1 MFVDLKKLKSR
12 LFLTASALF
21 AALSLATVIYYI
33 IYPSAAF
40 LHADCTDTI
49 LWAKASYDGK
59 EMFNEDFG
67 YAAMLPFGG
76 TTLMIPLIGI
86 FGLSMTSQHI
96 GMVLFTVV
104 FFASVLFL
112 CKSLGFSYPLSFTAT
127 GTLALVLC
135 ASEKLREIFYEHV
148 IYYSIAVIIICVILS
163 LFIRFKSAFNSEN
176 SIGRLVVITLCT
188 VVFSVLSALDGTQ
201 IIATGIFP
209 VHFAAVAEI
218 MLCKDRKLFSKE
230 SRTSIYFCLVC
241 GFSVIIGLWLLS
253 AFSNGVTAGYAG
265 AYTNYSNMEEW
276 LGNLGKFPEQ
286 WFRLFGVD
294 AQYGMSI
301 FSIESIINIVRI
313 GSAAVIAIV
322 PLVALFFYNKF
333 DFASKLLVLTHFGM
347 STVIMF
353 GYVFGILAAAN
364 WRLSPM
370 ICTGILVCFAV
381 FRLAKEYVV
390 PVRIMSVVL
399 CVLILMS
406 GISLATIAKME
417 KNGIEHNE
425 KYPLVQVLE
434 EHGFTHGYAT
444 FWNSQVITL
453 LSDSRVSTANVD
465 INENGIA
472 PCYYQT
478 DKNQFL
484 PQDGVEKYFVL
495 MSDYEM
501 SVLQQTSDWTFF
513 ELLAKEII
521 LLEGYKIFVFDSL
534 FFLS

>member
-1 MFVDLKKLKSR
+1 MFVDVKKLKDR
-12 LFLTASALF
+12 LFLIVSALF

-33 IYPSAAF
+33 IYPSAAY

-59 EMFNEDFG
+59 AMFNEDFG

-76 TTLMIPLIGI
+76 TTLMIPLVGI
-86 FGLSMTSQHI
+86 FGLSMTAHHI
-96 GMVLFTVV
+96 GMVLFTVL
-104 FFASVLFL
+104 FFASVFFL
-112 CKSLGFSYPLSFTAT
+112 CRSLEFSYPLSFTAI

-135 ASEKLREIFYEHV
+135 SSEKLREIFYEHV
-148 IYYSIAVIIICVILS
+148 IYYSIAVIIVCVLLS
-163 LFIRFKSAFNSEN
+163 LFIRFKKAFSSEN
-176 SIGRLVVITLCT
+176 SLAKLVIITLCT

-209 VHFAAVAEI
+209 VLFAAAAEI
-218 MLCKDRKLFSKE
+218 MLCKERTLFSKE
-230 SRTSIYFCLVC
+230 SRISVYFCLLSGV
-241 GFSVIIGLWLLS
+241 SMIIGLWLLS
-253 AFSNGVTAGYAG
+253 IFSNGITAGYAG
-265 AYTNYSNMEEW
+265 AYTNYSNMNEW

-286 WFRLFGVD
+286 WFNLFGVD
-294 AQYGMSI
+294 AHYGMSI
-301 FSIESIINIVRI
+301 FSVESIINIVRI
-313 GSAAVIAIV
+313 GSAAIIAIA

-333 DFASKLLVLTHFGM
+333 DFASKLLVLAHFGM
-347 STVIMF
+347 SAVIMF

-370 ICTGILVCFAV
+370 VCTGILVCFAL

-390 PVRIMSVVL
+390 PARLMTAVL

-406 GISLATIAKME
+406 GVSFVTIAKME
-417 KNGIEHNE
+417 KNGIENNE
-425 KYPLVQVLE
+425 KYPLVQVLQ

-453 LSDSRVSTANVD
+453 LSDNEVSTANVD

-484 PQDGVEKYFVL
+484 PQEGAEEYFVL

-501 SVLQQTSDWTFF
+501 SILQQTDDWSLF
-513 ELLAKEII
+513 ELLARDII
-521 LLEGYKIFVFDSL
+521 SIDGYKIFVFNSL

>member
-1 MFVDLKKLKSR
+1 MFVDVKKLKNR
-12 LFLTASALF
+12 VILAFSAAF
-21 AALSLATVIYYI
+21 AVLSLATVIYYI
-33 IYPSAAF
+33 IYPSAAY

-59 EMFNEDFG
+59 AMFNEDFG

-86 FGLSMTSQHI
+86 FGLSMTTQHI
-96 GMVLFTVV
+96 GMILFSVL
-104 FFASVLFL
+104 FFASAFFL
-112 CKSLGFSYPLSFTAT
+112 CRSLNFSYSMSFSAV

-135 ASEKLREIFYEHV
+135 SSEKLREIFYEHV
-148 IYYSIAVIIICVILS
+148 IYYSIAVLIVFVLLS
-163 LFIRFKSAFNSEN
+163 LFIRFHRAFKSDISL
-176 SIGRLVVITLCT
+176 IKLVTITLGT
-188 VVFSVLSALDGTQ
+188 VVFSICSALDGTQ
-201 IIATGIFP
+201 IIATGILP
-209 VHFAAVAEI
+209 VIFAAAAEI
-218 MLCKDRKLFSKE
+218 MLSKERKLLSKG
-230 SRTSIYFCLVC
+230 SRISIYFCLIC
-241 GFSVIIGLWLLS
+241 GVSMIIGLWLLS
-253 AFSNGVTAGYAG
+253 IFSNGVTAGYAG
-265 AYTNYSNMEEW
+265 AYTSYSNMNEW

-286 WFRLFGVD
+286 WFDLFGVD
-294 AQYGMSI
+294 AHYGMSI
-301 FSIESIINIVRI
+301 FSPESIVNIVRI

-333 DFASKLLVLTHFGM
+333 DFASKLLVLAHFGM
-347 STVIMF
+347 SAVIMF

-390 PVRIMSVVL
+390 PARLMTAVL

-406 GISLATIAKME
+406 GISFASVAKME

-453 LSDSRVSTANVD
+453 LSDNEVSTANVD

-472 PCYYQT
+472 PCPYQT
-478 DKNQFL
+478 NMNQFL
-484 PQDGVEKYFVL
+484 PQAGVEEYFVL

-501 SVLQQTSDWTFF
+501 SILQQTDDWVYF
-513 ELLAKEII
+513 EVLAKDII
-521 LLEGYKIFVFDSL
+521 SIDGYKIFVFNSL